1 MPPALGV
8 WLRGVSAGLW
18 LLRVL
23 FWLEKSA
30 LVSFSPRLQPALV
43 KGLSLWRKKVGVVKI
58 RINHKLFIDR
68 GITPETASVFQPSP
82 IATTAAC
89 PMNSS

>member
-1 MPPALGV
+1 M
-8 WLRGVSAGLW
+8 
-18 LLRVL
+18 
-23 FWLEKSA
+23 
-30 LVSFSPRLQPALV
+30 
-43 KGLSLWRKKVGVVKI
+43 GVVKI